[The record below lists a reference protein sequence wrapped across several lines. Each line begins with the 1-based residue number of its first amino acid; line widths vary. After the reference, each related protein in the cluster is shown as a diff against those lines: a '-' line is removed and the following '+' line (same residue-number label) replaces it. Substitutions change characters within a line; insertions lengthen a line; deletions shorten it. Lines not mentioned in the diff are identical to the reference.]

1 MDKSLIK
8 QFNQTIE
15 QQLVFIDSET
25 EKVMAIY
32 IQHPEKIMK

>member
-32 IQHPEKIMK
+32 IQHPKKS